1 MDYDAVM
8 RGDPKN
14 PNAWWAVPLRLPKML
29 VTFGK
34 AQKRRL
40 VWLVPI
46 VIVIG
51 AIEIFFFNRML
62 HS

>member
-1 MDYDAVM
+1 
-8 RGDPKN
+8 
-14 PNAWWAVPLRLPKML
+14 ML